1 MTTLESVG
9 PFKCIHRLPL
19 EEDGR
24 RRYVCPASGSCW
36 LVIERDRER
45 WEAFI
50 INMFEGEQSSLIPAL
65 SGGAALISPRRSNI
79 PRCGNGGRLPALHVI
94 VLFLF
99 KVSPP
104 SSIFDLFHAKTP
116 RPPPLYFACMFV
128 EDASPLPSLT
138 RRR

>member
-9 PFKCIHRLPL
+9 PFKCICHFPL

-24 RRYVCPASGSCW
+24 HRYVCPASGSCW

-65 SGGAALISPRRSNI
+65 SGGGSFDISP
-79 PRCGNGGRLPALHVI
+79 
-94 VLFLF
+94 
-99 KVSPP
+99 
-104 SSIFDLFHAKTP
+104 
-116 RPPPLYFACMFV
+116 PLKH
-128 EDASPLPSLT
+128 S
-138 RRR
+138 